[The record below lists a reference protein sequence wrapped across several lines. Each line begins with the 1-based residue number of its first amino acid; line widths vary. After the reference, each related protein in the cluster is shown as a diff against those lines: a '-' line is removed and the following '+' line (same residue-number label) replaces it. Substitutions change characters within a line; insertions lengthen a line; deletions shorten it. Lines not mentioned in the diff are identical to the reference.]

1 MEAQQALRAQRAW
14 IDELLHRITTAE
26 SRGAR
31 LHLCAEAKRE
41 IDALEAML
49 KQAVPG
55 KQQ

>member
-41 IDALEAML
+41 IDALQAML
-49 KQAVPG
+49 KQVVPG
-55 KQQ
+55 TQQ